1 MPHPGPKGRC
11 SVNIPQLILSI
22 VDVAAAIFLIAV
34 VLLQSGKSAG
44 LSGAIA
50 GVVGFLLGSGANNT
64 LYSGVAAGV
73 GFTAITVAW
82 LAQLNPFAMVGIS
95 ALLAVLQKGADTLN
109 TQMGIPVSLSDVITG
124 VLLFFMLGC
133 EFFINYK
140 LVFRGAEERHKRK
153 EAAK

>member
-1 MPHPGPKGRC
+1 MKFALT
-11 SVNIPQLILSI
+11 IIQLLCGL
-22 VDVAAAIFLIAV
+22 VLIAV
-34 VLLQSGKSAG
+34 VMLQSGKSAG

-50 GVVGFLLGSGANNT
+50 GVVGFLLVSGANNT
-64 LYSGVAAGV
+64 LYSGVAAGA

-109 TQMGIPVSLSDVITG
+109 TQMGIPASLSDVITG